1 MKIAFGYKMGSGKDI
16 SVKYLINKYGGKQIR
31 FADALY
37 DILRYAQKTCGLEYK
52 KDRRFLQLIGTEW
65 GRNIDPDIWVK
76 IALNSQPKEGNVYCA
91 DVRFKNE
98 FDALKNDGF
107 IMVKL
112 IRDKVN
118 ENRIGN
124 GIATHISENELDDYE
139 DDKWDYIIHNNKTL
153 DDLYNTLDK
162 IVKAI

>member
-16 SVKYLINKYGGKQIR
+16 SVKFLINKYGGKQMK
-31 FADALY
+31 FANPLY
-37 DILRYAQKTCGLEYK
+37 DILKYAQKRCGLEYK
-52 KDRRFLQLIGTEW
+52 KDRKFLQLVGTEW
-65 GRNIDPDIWVK
+65 GRNIDPDIWVNL
-76 IALNSQPKEGNVYCA
+76 ALNNQSKEGNIYCA

-98 FDALKNDGF
+98 FEALKNDGF

-124 GIATHISENELDDYE
+124 GISTHISENELDEYGNDR
-139 DDKWDYIIHNNKTL
+139 WDYIIYNN
-153 DDLYNTLDK
+153 NTLNELYDAIDK
-162 IVKAI
+162 IVKIV